1 MTPIRGLAD
10 YLISATGR
18 GAGNAMV
25 KSLSL
30 ELAAS
35 NIEINAIAPT
45 ISKPDLF
52 LTRANGERG
61 GNEEDSLEHSGEASR
76 ATGGS
81 R

>member
-10 YLISATGR
+10 YLIYATGR

-35 NIEINAIAPT
+35 NIEINAIAPDYIKT
-45 ISKPDLF
+45 RPISHP
-52 LTRANGERG
+52 
-61 GNEEDSLEHSGEASR
+61 S
-76 ATGGS
+76 
-81 R
+81 